1 MIQQKQKMLR
11 TADHSLGLLTLRM
24 IPKITSDGR
33 LSPVPSPEKP
43 HVCSTET
50 EPTGGS
56 RLIAVVQFDFP
67 ALRNLPLENYPAFGP
82 NGTIDRRSVLRK
94 YYGCKPASNRRWN
107 STRAYV
113 ARRQPI
119 VSALY
124 KRITGL
130 DSMGIAAHY
139 VCCG

>member
-56 RLIAVVQFDFP
+56 RPRCGRTASPPRSLKADYD
-67 ALRNLPLENYPAFGP
+67 LKRSSFGLG
-82 NGTIDRRSVLRK
+82 NIG
-94 YYGCKPASNRRWN
+94 
-107 STRAYV
+107 
-113 ARRQPI
+113 Q
-119 VSALY
+119 
-124 KRITGL
+124 
-130 DSMGIAAHY
+130 
-139 VCCG
+139 